1 MLESHKAAS
10 IRLMQSHGIP
20 KLLNALLIL
29 SLSSQ
34 LYGAG
39 DEITPAEQ
47 LAKQWRRTKSL
58 AAPEE
63 KVRKGMS
70 VVEVGGGSSPSKTLE
85 ITVDAKTLASFQN
98 IQFQLNSAEIA
109 EGTSDAQLNEIAKAM
124 QSAGNEQFLIEGHT
138 CDRGGE
144 VLNADLSRR
153 RAQAVREALVA
164 LGVDGTRMQAM
175 GCGQGDPIVPNT
187 DEPARA
193 KNRRVQIFRKL

>member
-1 MLESHKAAS
+1 
-10 IRLMQSHGIP
+10 MQCFCTHRP
-20 KLLNALLIL
+20 LAVLFLLC
-29 SLSSQ
+29 LSSQ

-70 VVEVGGGSSPSKTLE
+70 VVEVGGGSSMGKTLE

-109 EGTSDAQLNEIAKAM
+109 EGTSGAQLNESAKAM

-144 VLNADLSRR
+144 MLNTDLSRR
-153 RAQAVREALVA
+153 RAQAVREALVT
-164 LGVDGTRMQAM
+164 LGVDAVRLQAI

-187 DEPARA
+187 DEQARA
-193 KNRRVQIFRKL
+193 RNRRVQIFRKL